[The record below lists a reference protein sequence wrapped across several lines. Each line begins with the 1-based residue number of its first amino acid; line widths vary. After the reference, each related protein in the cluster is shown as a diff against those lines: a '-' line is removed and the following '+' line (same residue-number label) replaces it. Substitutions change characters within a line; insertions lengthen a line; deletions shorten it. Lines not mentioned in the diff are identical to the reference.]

1 MSTIIKIL
9 PVLFLLLKTG
19 GAYATA
25 DSLVHKKIVY
35 KTVDTSTLHLDVFYD
50 PAALKRRN
58 NTALV
63 FIHGGGWAYGSP
75 SEFYG
80 ACRRYAQA
88 GMVTFSVQY
97 RLSKDAQGN
106 VPVKG
111 ITPVECVKDARSAVR
126 WVRAHAAEYNIDPQ
140 KIVVGGQSVGGHLSY
155 ATAYIDQV
163 NEATDDLKVSPMPN
177 AILSY
182 SGTANC
188 LEAWCDMLLGDKR
201 AQIWSISPA
210 HNVKKGMPPTLAFHG
225 KDDNV
230 VQPWTVQYFKN
241 DTEKLGNHFELI
253 VYEGRKHY
261 LGQGNKTYANLF
273 DEEILLKTDEFLRRY
288 GFLK

>member
-1 MSTIIKIL
+1 MIVKIL
-9 PVLFLLLKTG
+9 FALAGVLAGT
-19 GAYATA
+19 GAYAA
-25 DSLVHKKIVY
+25 EDSLVHKKIIY
-35 KTVDTSTLHLDVFYD
+35 KTVDTSALHLDVFYD

-63 FIHGGGWAYGSP
+63 FNHGGGWAYGSP

-80 ACRRYAQA
+80 ACRRYAKA
-88 GMVTFSVQY
+88 GMITFSVQY

-111 ITPVECVKDARSAVR
+111 LTPIECVKDARSAMR
-126 WVRAHAAEYNIDPQ
+126 WVRAHAAEYHIDPQ

-155 ATAYIDQV
+155 ATAYIDQH
-163 NEATDDLKVSPMPN
+163 NEASDDLKVSPMPN
-177 AILSY
+177 AIISY

-188 LEAWCDMLLGDKR
+188 LEAWCDMLLDDR
-201 AQIWSISPA
+201 RSEIWSISPA
-210 HNVKKGMPPTLAFHG
+210 HNVKKGMPPTIAFHG

-241 DTEKLGNHFELI
+241 ETEKAGNSFELI
-253 VYEGRKHY
+253 TYEGRKHY
-261 LGQGNKTYANLF
+261 LGQGNKVYSNLF
-273 DEEILLKTDEFLRRY
+273 DEEILQRTDEFLKKH

>member
-1 MSTIIKIL
+1 MIVKTLLIL
-9 PVLFLLLKTG
+9 GWVLPAG
-19 GAYATA
+19 RIYAME
-25 DSLVHKKIVY
+25 DSLVHKKIIY
-35 KTVDTSTLHLDVFYD
+35 KTVDTSALHLDVFYD
-50 PAALKRRN
+50 PAAVKRKN

-80 ACRRYAQA
+80 ACRHYAKA
-88 GMVTFSVQY
+88 GAITFSVQY
-97 RLSKDAQGN
+97 RLSKDVQGN

-111 ITPVECVKDARSAVR
+111 ITPIECVKDARSAMR

-155 ATAYIDQV
+155 ATAYIDQH
-163 NEATDDLKVSPMPN
+163 NEATDNLKVSPMPN
-177 AILSY
+177 AIISY

-188 LEAWCDMLLGDKR
+188 LEAWCDLLLGEKR
-201 AQIWSISPA
+201 SQIWSISPA
-210 HNVKKGMPPTLAFHG
+210 HNVKKGMPPTIAFHG

-230 VQPWTVQYFKN
+230 VQPWTVAYFKN
-241 DTEKLGNHFELI
+241 DTEKMGNHFELI
-253 VYEGRKHY
+253 TYEGRKHY
-261 LGQGNKTYANLF
+261 LGQGNKTYSNLF
-273 DEEILLKTDEFLRRY
+273 DEEILEKTDEFLKRY